1 VSTSRREPSR
11 LLPLLVALAALLPY
25 LQLPAMP
32 LVYDAP
38 AAVSRNE
45 AVQQG
50 SPWHV
55 FAVDFWGAPLDAE
68 HSTRSYR
75 PLVSLTWALG
85 ARAGLDSPAALHV
98 VDMAL
103 HAFAS
108 LLVLALGRLL
118 GLGRR
123 WSAAAGALFALHPL
137 ATEAVAS
144 VVGRA
149 DLLAAVLFFLAL
161 LLHLRG
167 GVVRNFAAVAC
178 IAASL
183 LCKEYAVAFPFVL
196 VGIDLVSEGSSRGA
210 IVRHRR
216 FWIALLVVLTGYLA
230 LRVALTGA
238 LGGVPML
245 AASDHPL
252 LGAPFST
259 RAAMAARLL
268 LLACQLLVLPVGL
281 NHHYRAR
288 TLPIVDSFGDPLA
301 AGGAALAIVT
311 LAIAV
316 FVSSRQRRP
325 LPLAAWLLV
334 FLPLL
339 PGLNLLSIGG
349 VVFAERYL
357 YVPLAGFAL
366 FAAWLLERV
375 AVRLPLLRPVVV
387 GALALALVACFVLA
401 ADRVGDW
408 SSDERLARS
417 SLEVYPG
424 GSEVWRDLGLAVGRE
439 GRHAEALAA
448 FERAVELEPRAPQ
461 TWKAYA
467 TALVNLGQYE
477 EGARA
482 WRECIERTP
491 GETPPALWRGLGE
504 ALLYGARA
512 QVDAGDPAEALR
524 LVGEIEALGHAD
536 GEILGAAKEVR
547 EVAERLP

>member
-1 VSTSRREPSR
+1 V
-11 LLPLLVALAALLPY
+11 
-25 LQLPAMP
+25 
-32 LVYDAP
+32 
-38 AAVSRNE
+38 
-45 AVQQG
+45 
-50 SPWHV
+50 
-55 FAVDFWGAPLDAE
+55 
-68 HSTRSYR
+68 
-75 PLVSLTWALG
+75 
-85 ARAGLDSPAALHV
+85 
-98 VDMAL
+98 
-103 HAFAS
+103 
-108 LLVLALGRLL
+108 
-118 GLGRR
+118 
-123 WSAAAGALFALHPL
+123 
-137 ATEAVAS
+137 
-144 VVGRA
+144 
-149 DLLAAVLFFLAL
+149 
-161 LLHLRG
+161 
-167 GVVRNFAAVAC
+167 
-178 IAASL
+178 
-183 LCKEYAVAFPFVL
+183 
-196 VGIDLVSEGSSRGA
+196 
-210 IVRHRR
+210 
-216 FWIALLVVLTGYLA
+216 
-230 LRVALTGA
+230 
-238 LGGVPML
+238 
-245 AASDHPL
+245 
-252 LGAPFST
+252 
-259 RAAMAARLL
+259 
-268 LLACQLLVLPVGL
+268 
-281 NHHYRAR
+281 
-288 TLPIVDSFGDPLA
+288 
-301 AGGAALAIVT
+301 
-311 LAIAV
+311 
-316 FVSSRQRRP
+316 
-325 LPLAAWLLV
+325 
-334 FLPLL
+334 L

-448 FERAVELEPRAPQ
+448 FERAVELAPRAPQ